1 MPKVIVKAAPGKDI
15 PGRFALGAGI
25 RQKIDANGKAVTD
38 ANGNPQYWPARSGV
52 FIPTGQD
59 TELTIT
65 DEELRDLQ
73 SGANADLFMVQVID
87 ADAQPTI
94 NEGGS
99 SMATQPQPI
108 GSPPPPNAP
117 GTTVPPGTTP
127 QPTPPPPQGPSPA
140 GAPAPGTGT
149 PSAPT
154 SPNEPSP
161 ATKRAK

>member
-1 MPKVIVKAAPGKDI
+1 MPKVIVKAAPGRDV

-25 RQKIDANGKAVTD
+25 RQKLKPDGSADKD
-38 ANGNPQYWPARSGV
+38 ANGNAQYWPARSGV
-52 FIPTGQD
+52 FIPAGQD

-65 DEELRDLQ
+65 NEELKDLQ
-73 SGANADLFMVQVID
+73 SGANAELFMVQVID

-99 SMATQPQPI
+99 SMATQNQPNQPQP
-108 GSPPPPNAP
+108 GS
-117 GTTVPPGTTP
+117 TVPPGTTP
-127 QPTPPPPQGPSPA
+127 QPTNPPPPQGPSPA